1 MKKSGKFL
9 AMLLALSM
17 IFSALSMSVFADSA
31 IESPIVPIPPS
42 QPDDSGWFD
51 YALDEEHRTAVITKF
66 NYEAEKGK
74 EDVTVHKTYRE
85 AGVTYSVVGIG
96 EGAFKETGIKKLTV
110 ENGITSIGKDAFLN
124 CADLKEINIPVSVI
138 SVDPTA
144 FEGTAW
150 LADQPDGVVCV
161 GKVVY
166 KLKGTCAD
174 TVVLPADAVSV
185 AEGVF
190 KGQTNLKKVYFPA
203 QTSVGAE
210 AFAGCTDVTFY
221 CYENSPA
228 HLYAQA
234 NGFSVTLIPF
244 LELRS
249 GPSKTEF
256 YQREELDVTGM
267 QLIYISEDGENE
279 IPVSPEMVEGYD
291 PNKLGVQTLSI
302 MYEGQTVQFQV
313 TVVEAPVVGDFD
325 SNELVNEDDAVYL
338 LYHLNFPEAFPI
350 SQDADFDKNGSV
362 GLEDAF
368 YLLYH
373 VNFPTDYPLA

>member
-42 QPDDSGWFD
+42 QPDYSGWFD

-66 NYEAEKGK
+66 NYEADKGK

-124 CADLKEINIPVSVI
+124 CSDLKEINIPVSVI

-150 LADQPDGVVCV
+150 LADQPDGVVCA

-190 KGQTNLKKVYFPA
+190 KG
-203 QTSVGAE
+203 
-210 AFAGCTDVTFY
+210 
-221 CYENSPA
+221 
-228 HLYAQA
+228 
-234 NGFSVTLIPF
+234 
-244 LELRS
+244 
-249 GPSKTEF
+249 
-256 YQREELDVTGM
+256 
-267 QLIYISEDGENE
+267 
-279 IPVSPEMVEGYD
+279 
-291 PNKLGVQTLSI
+291 
-302 MYEGQTVQFQV
+302 
-313 TVVEAPVVGDFD
+313 
-325 SNELVNEDDAVYL
+325 
-338 LYHLNFPEAFPI
+338 
-350 SQDADFDKNGSV
+350 
-362 GLEDAF
+362 
-368 YLLYH
+368 
-373 VNFPTDYPLA
+373 